1 MDIFIGPVCIPP
13 VRCSHIAFLVAIKP
27 ISPTQHTLYRYTP
40 HPQRWL
46 CWYHARRTAR
56 GRSVG
61 QACDHAQPQSHPHG
75 VHRPSSHRPS
85 QVPPPSQTHQT
96 HHGLCP
102 QAPGPLFWLCCLLPA
117 AAAAAGCARE
127 IKRLKIERV
136 CGTGGVA
143 SVYRAKS
150 AAGCQNTTCP
160 CSVLARTCRLSIDR
174 RLPGLDHQLAVSH
187 RARDLN
193 YLEQHAFIP
202 PSIHHGYRQAR
213 TSDRSREAACSA

>member
-1 MDIFIGPVCIPP
+1 MALLVPCQTYSSWQICWSGMRSCTAPEPP
-13 VRCSHIAFLVAIKP
+13 AWSTSA
-27 ISPTQHTLYRYTP
+27 Q
-40 HPQRWL
+40 
-46 CWYHARRTAR
+46 
-56 GRSVG
+56 
-61 QACDHAQPQSHPHG
+61 QPQAEPG
-75 VHRPSSHRPS
+75 APTFPD
-85 QVPPPSQTHQT
+85 PPD
-96 HHGLCP
+96 
-102 QAPGPLFWLCCLLPA
+102 APWAMPTGSGPAVLAALPA